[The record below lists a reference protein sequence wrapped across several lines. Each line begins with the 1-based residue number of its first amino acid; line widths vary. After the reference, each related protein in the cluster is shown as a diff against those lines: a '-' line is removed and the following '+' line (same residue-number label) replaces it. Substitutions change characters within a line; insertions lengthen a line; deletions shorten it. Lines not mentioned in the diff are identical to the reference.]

1 MTTLT
6 LIAAV
11 LGALIPPVVIAQA
24 LRSKAKDRW
33 PEGLLVGGLSRR
45 ARRRQPDREV
55 SPRWAITSLKSAR
68 AAVRMP

>member
-33 PEGLLVGGLSRR
+33 PEGLLVGAYLGALG
-45 ARRRQPDREV
+45 AV
-55 SPRWAITSLKSAR
+55 SLIYLIGY
-68 AAVRMP
+68 VR

>member
-1 MTTLT
+1 MTALT

-33 PEGLLVGGLSRR
+33 PEGLLVGVYLGALG
-45 ARRRQPDREV
+45 AV
-55 SPRWAITSLKSAR
+55 SLIYILKHYGI
-68 AAVRMP
+68 M

>member
-11 LGALIPPVVIAQA
+11 LGVLIPPVVIAQA

-33 PEGLLVGGLSRR
+33 PEGVLVGVYLGALG
-45 ARRRQPDREV
+45 AV
-55 SPRWAITSLKSAR
+55 SLIYLIAYFR
-68 AAVRMP
+68 